1 MNSTRRRLQVVLA
14 GMGAVV
20 FGAAA
25 FAWACTENASISAF
39 PKSGVAGSTTKVDG
53 AGFTDAPVELRWD
66 AVNGPLLAVT
76 DGPKFLQPVEIPPAG
91 PGVHKIVA
99 VHINPMSG
107 DTTYNT
113 TSFMVVLP
121 EAPDNAQ
128 RQDAPG
134 SRPQQGRPQQ
144 GQPQAEPQARPEP
157 ATAGTFSF
165 GAQDSAGS
173 DRAAVAGSGTGTSPD
188 GLGNGTIDAPPV
200 SERAAFGDATGGFS
214 SAAGPSLT
222 EGATGIVADDESG
235 APVAA
240 GLALLVLGFAA
251 LVGGGFVVARGRRPA
266 SAAVEHDRKN

>member
-39 PKSGVAGSTTKVDG
+39 PKSGVAGSITKVDG

-66 AVNGPLLAVT
+66 ALNGPLLAVT

-107 DTTYNT
+107 DTTYNS

-128 RQDAPG
+128 KQGAPG
-134 SRPQQGRPQQ
+134 SRSQQ
-144 GQPQAEPQARPEP
+144 GQGQAEPQARPEP
-157 ATAGTFSF
+157 ATAGSFSF
-165 GAQDSAGS
+165 SAQDSASS
-173 DRAAVAGSGTGTSPD
+173 DRAAVAGSKTGTSAD
-188 GLGNGTIDAPPV
+188 GLGNETIDVPPV

-214 SAAGPSLT
+214 SAAAPSLT
-222 EGATGIVADDESG
+222 EGASGIVADGDSS
-235 APVAA
+235 APAAA
-240 GLALLVLGFAA
+240 GLALMVLGFAA
-251 LVGGGFVVARGRRPA
+251 LLGGGFVVARGRHAP
-266 SAAVEHDRKN
+266 AAVEQDRKS